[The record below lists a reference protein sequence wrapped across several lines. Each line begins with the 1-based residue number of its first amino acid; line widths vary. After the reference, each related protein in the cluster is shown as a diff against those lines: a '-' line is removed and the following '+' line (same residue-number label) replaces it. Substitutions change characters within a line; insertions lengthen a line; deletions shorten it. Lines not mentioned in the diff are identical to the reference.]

1 MEAGQLVFDPIEYL
15 TSPRWQTMSLGLERT
30 RALLS
35 GLGDPQKQLRF
46 VHVAGTNGKGSTCAF
61 LASVFEQAGYR
72 VGLFTSPAVYSF
84 EERIRVNGQPIAY
97 DELTSVTE
105 AVKRLAET
113 LEEHPTEF
121 ELLTGVAFMHFVR
134 SHCDVVVVE
143 VGMGG
148 RLDSTNV
155 IETPEVAVITPI
167 SFDHCTVLGDTL
179 AKIAGEKA
187 GIIKPGAPVVC
198 APQAPEA
205 EAVIRQVAHE
215 RACPFVQ
222 VDLAQEQGSEEC
234 FSYRERHDLA
244 LGVRGVFQ
252 LENAATALDALDVLK
267 QRGWTIPEEAI
278 RAGLRRAHWPG
289 RFEAVSA
296 EPLIIFDGGH
306 NLSGISALSASLEH
320 AYPEHYRIIISGV
333 LADKDYQDMAEVLV
347 DMADEI
353 IALTPDNARALAAK
367 DYVEALRRTHEPRRV
382 HIMVEAPSISAGVA
396 EALKRYEGARRA
408 HVAPLICVCGSLYLL
423 GSVMEVLRQDRVVL

>member
-35 GLGDPQKQLRF
+35 GLDDPQRQLRF

-61 LASVFEQAGYR
+61 AASVLEQAGYR

-105 AVKRLAET
+105 AVKQVAET

-121 ELLTGVAFMHFVR
+121 ELLTGVAFTHFVR
-134 SHCDVVVVE
+134 SRCDMVVVE

-155 IETPEVAVITPI
+155 IEAPEVAVITPV
-167 SFDHCTVLGDTL
+167 SFDHCAFLGDTL
-179 AKIAGEKA
+179 AEIAGEKA

-215 RACPFVQ
+215 HACPFVQ
-222 VDLAQEQGSEEC
+222 VDLSLEQGSEEC
-234 FSYRERHDLA
+234 FSYRGRCDLA

-278 RAGLRRAHWPG
+278 REGLRLAHWPG

-306 NLSGISALSASLEH
+306 NLSGISALAASLEH
-320 AYPEHYRIIISGV
+320 VYPQHYRIIISGV
-333 LADKDYQDMAEVLV
+333 LADKDYSDMAEVLV

-353 IALTPDNARALAAK
+353 ITVTPDTARALAAK
-367 DYVEALRRTHEPRRV
+367 DYAEALRHTHESRRA
-382 HIMVEAPSISAGVA
+382 HIVVEASSISEGVA
-396 EALKRYEGARRA
+396 EALKRYEGAHRA
-408 HVAPLICVCGSLYLL
+408 NLVPLICVCGSLYLL
-423 GSVMEVLRQDRVVL
+423 GSVMEVLRQDGVVL